1 MYSNDGD
8 AMNRSARVFIRMT
21 PYQKERLR
29 TRARAKGQT
38 ISQHV
43 QEAVFGQ
50 EGTVEHKLSAL
61 EQMLK
66 IIISMLEGREK

>member
-1 MYSNDGD
+1 
-8 AMNRSARVFIRMT
+8 MT

-43 QEAVFGQ
+43 QEAVFGNDSAIEHRLSIL
-50 EGTVEHKLSAL
+50 EGLLRDA
-61 EQMLK
+61 
-66 IIISMLEGREK
+66 ISMLKKINEK